1 MTPLQHWFSAQCN
14 HFSGSGLMASCE
26 EWNGS
31 GVWHSDGKPSHLS
44 HSGWKGKNLSK
55 GDRGWQSPW
64 TSRQSLGSRQ
74 NSHRLQRTGP
84 SVASSFSWNYISFSS
99 PSASSSESASTLAVH
114 DQTERPISSW
124 VSESLDMLSHIVRRA
139 AVPSCG
145 GRMKT
150 SQTSE
155 ARALVTARAPAMK
168 LPIGEAKLP
177 HHIEDP
183 GMNDRPPPLP
193 GGGSDMSAM
202 SCPCLAF
209 NGKKKNKCTGPAD
222 ADPTSTPVQTHLS
235 VSNGGGNRAT
245 RQRLGCFTG
254 KCL

>member
-74 NSHRLQRTGP
+74 NSPRLQRTGP

-124 VSESLDMLSHIVRRA
+124 VSESLDMVFPYCTTCCGAIVWSPFEN
-139 AVPSCG
+139 VPNVRGQGSCHCSG
-145 GRMKT
+145 
-150 SQTSE
+150 
-155 ARALVTARAPAMK
+155 
-168 LPIGEAKLP
+168 
-177 HHIEDP
+177 
-183 GMNDRPPPLP
+183 PLE
-193 GGGSDMSAM
+193 
-202 SCPCLAF
+202 
-209 NGKKKNKCTGPAD
+209 
-222 ADPTSTPVQTHLS
+222 
-235 VSNGGGNRAT
+235 
-245 RQRLGCFTG
+245 
-254 KCL
+254 